1 MLRYSAILYFT
12 LATALHA
19 QTIYVNSHII
29 AVSRSFPSPR
39 IGFSLS
45 KNGVEPPLGPSVP
58 ASVTCADCET
68 SASFDYDGTR
78 IKLFTFTLD
87 GGSDWFLVEPG
98 DTFSR
103 ATINAGQFP
112 TIINVLPPPRFM
124 PPEQLGEVT
133 VGSGEFYLGVS
144 TGMWIGPDLRS
155 RTAYGWVHLRPVDG
169 VLTMVENVMSY
180 NSRGIIVGTTT
191 VVPEPAAWA
200 LVTIAGL
207 ACLFR
212 RRRNSHPANQPVGG
226 RGKGRVPS
234 CCDT

>member
-1 MLRYSAILYFT
+1 MLRYSAIVYFA
-12 LATALHA
+12 LPTALHA

-45 KNGVEPPLGPSVP
+45 KNGFEPPLGPSVP

-68 SASFDYDGTR
+68 SISFSYDGAR
-78 IKLFTFTLD
+78 IKFENVTLD
-87 GGSDWFLVEPG
+87 GGSDWFLVQPG

-112 TIINVLPPPRFM
+112 TIINILPPP
-124 PPEQLGEVT
+124 LGGEVT

-144 TGMWIGPDLRS
+144 TGMWFGPDMRS

-180 NSRGIIVGTTT
+180 NSPGIIVGTTT
-191 VVPEPAAWA
+191 LVPEPATGV
-200 LVTIAGL
+200 LVTAAGL
-207 ACLFR
+207 VCLCR
-212 RRRNSHPANQPVGG
+212 RRKP
-226 RGKGRVPS
+226 VPS
-234 CCDT
+234 Y